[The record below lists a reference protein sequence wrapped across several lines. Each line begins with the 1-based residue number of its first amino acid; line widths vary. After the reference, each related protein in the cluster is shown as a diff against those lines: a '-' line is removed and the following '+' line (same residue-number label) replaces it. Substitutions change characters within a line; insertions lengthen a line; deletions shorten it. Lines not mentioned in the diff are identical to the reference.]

1 MLNFEFKIQHSKF
14 IIIAMASNPIPPAND
29 DDDWAP
35 PKRSAGQWES
45 DAAPATGGKRPAGG
59 LADVWNDPRSRP
71 LVLVSGFA
79 LLGICALSCFILA
92 LILATGGG
100 TSAFIPA
107 IGPGNG
113 IGVEDVDATQ
123 QPITDTV
130 VIRVNGAVI
139 TPSIPARM
147 SVGST
152 TFEVQP
158 MRIAGK
164 EWNYDPNAARTAY
177 WVPGTMVN
185 YVLGVQASS
194 ENRQIID
201 ALNEGDLITLDTNMG
216 AQRYRVTQQ
225 ATVGNNA
232 NDLVTLLAQ
241 DSPRLTIVMMGE
253 GGNQRRVTL
262 AQFTDEGTANQ
273 LAAVGV
279 PVNLGDIR
287 VLATNQRLLP
297 GGSVGLPSG
306 KNYLQVDFAVTNL
319 ITDYIDAAQFFTQL
333 TDGAGN
339 TYPLSL
345 EGSKANGAAGF
356 AQGALGAGK
365 TMTGTAAFEVPST
378 MAGPTLEW
386 KFALNESTPYVARV
400 AIPYRPILAEPTV
413 EPTGQPKTR
422 VTIVS
427 ANITSEGNELRIVGS
442 VQNLTNEFLQVSL
455 PDVSLSSPNGQQ
467 YPLTASLPAFP
478 WSVQPNESLT
488 FQLSFTRPPNGPVT
502 FTMFDQAFS
511 LSGF

>member
-1 MLNFEFKIQHSKF
+1 
-14 IIIAMASNPIPPAND
+14 MASNPTPPAND

-35 PKRSAGQWES
+35 PKRSAGQWET
-45 DAAPATGGKRPAGG
+45 DAAPATSGKRASGG
-59 LADVWNDPRSRP
+59 LTDVWNDPRSRP
-71 LVLVSGFA
+71 LVLVSGLA
-79 LLGICALSCFILA
+79 LLGICGLSCFILA

-100 TSAFIPA
+100 SSVFMPPV
-107 IGPGNG
+107 GPGVG
-113 IGVEDVDATQ
+113 ESVDDLDVTQ
-123 QPITDTV
+123 QPITDTI
-130 VIRVNGAVI
+130 VIRVNDAVI
-139 TPSIPARM
+139 TPAIPSRL

-152 TFEVQP
+152 TFDVTP
-158 MRIAGK
+158 MRIVDK
-164 EWNYDPNAARTAY
+164 RWDYDPNLQRTAF

-185 YVLGVQASS
+185 YVLGVHASS

-201 ALNEGDLITLDTNMG
+201 ALREGDLVTIDTGMG

-232 NDLVTLLAQ
+232 NDLATLLSQ
-241 DSPRLTIVMMGE
+241 DSPRLTLVMMGE
-253 GGNQRRVTL
+253 GGSQRRVTL

-319 ITDYIDAAQFFTQL
+319 LTDFVDAAQFFTQL

-339 TYPLSL
+339 TYPLSI
-345 EGSKANGAAGF
+345 EGTQANGSAGF
-356 AQGALGAGK
+356 TKGALEPGK
-365 TMTGTAAFEVPST
+365 TFTGTAAFEVPST

-386 KFALNESTPYVARV
+386 KLALNDTTPYVARV
-400 AIPYRPILAEPTV
+400 AIPYRPILAEPTA
-413 EPTGQPKTR
+413 EPTSQPKAK

-427 ANITSEGNELRIVGS
+427 ANITPEGNELRIVGS

-455 PDVSLSSPNGQQ
+455 PDTSLSSPNGQQ

-478 WSVQPNESLT
+478 WSIQPNEALT

-502 FTMFDQAFS
+502 FTLFDQAFS

>member
-1 MLNFEFKIQHSKF
+1 
-14 IIIAMASNPIPPAND
+14 MASNPTPPAND

-35 PKRSAGQWES
+35 PKRSAGQWEG
-45 DAAPATGGKRPAGG
+45 DAAPDAGGKRASGG
-59 LADVWNDPRSRP
+59 LTDVWNDPRSRP

-100 TSAFIPA
+100 TSAFIPP
-107 IGPGNG
+107 IGPGVG
-113 IGVEDVDATQ
+113 EPAVDVTAP
-123 QPITDTV
+123 PITDTV
-130 VIRVNGAVI
+130 VIRVNDSVI
-139 TPSIPARM
+139 TPAIPTRM
-147 SVGST
+147 SLGNT
-152 TFEVQP
+152 AFDIAP
-158 MRIAGK
+158 MRIL
-164 EWNYDPNAARTAY
+164 ERQWDYDPNTERTGY

-185 YVLGVQASS
+185 YVIGVHASS

-201 ALNEGDLITLDTNMG
+201 ALNEGDLITLDTG
-216 AQRYRVTQQ
+216 LGSQRYRVTQQ

-232 NDLVTLLAQ
+232 NDLATLLAQ
-241 DSPRLTIVMMGE
+241 DSPRLTLVMMGE
-253 GGNQRRVTL
+253 GGSQRRVTL

-319 ITDYIDAAQFFTQL
+319 ITDFVDAAQFFTQL

-345 EGSKANGAAGF
+345 EGATAGGAAGF
-356 AQGALGAGK
+356 TQGALEPGK
-365 TMTGTAAFEVPST
+365 TVTGTAAFEVPST
-378 MAGPTLEW
+378 MPGPTLEW
-386 KFALNESTPYVARV
+386 KLALNESSPYVARI
-400 AIPYRPILAEPTV
+400 ALPYRPILAEPTV
-413 EPTGQPKTR
+413 EPTSQPRAR

-478 WSVQPNESLT
+478 WSIQPNEALT

-502 FTMFDQAFS
+502 FTLFDQAFS

>member
-1 MLNFEFKIQHSKF
+1 
-14 IIIAMASNPIPPAND
+14 MAPNPAPPAND

-45 DAAPATGGKRPAGG
+45 DTAPAAGGKRVSGG
-59 LADVWNDPRSRP
+59 LAEVWNDPRSRP

-100 TSAFIPA
+100 TSAFIPN
-107 IGPGNG
+107 IGPVSG
-113 IGVEDVDATQ
+113 EDIDVTQ

-130 VIRVNGAVI
+130 VIRVNDAVI
-139 TPSIPARM
+139 TPAIPTRM

-158 MRIAGK
+158 MRVADK
-164 EWNYDPNAARTAY
+164 QWSYDPNAARTAF
-177 WVPGTMVN
+177 WVPGTAVN
-185 YVLGVQASS
+185 YVLGVHASS

-232 NDLVTLLAQ
+232 NDLAALLAQ

-319 ITDYIDAAQFFTQL
+319 ITEYVDAAQFFTQL

-345 EGSKANGAAGF
+345 EGAKANGATGF
-356 AQGALGAGK
+356 TQGALGPGK
-365 TMTGTAAFEVPST
+365 VVTGTAAFEVPST

-386 KFALNESTPYVARV
+386 KLALNENTPYVARV

-413 EPTGQPKTR
+413 EPTGQPKAR

-427 ANITSEGNELRIVGS
+427 ANITPEGNELRIVGS

-455 PDVSLSSPNGQQ
+455 PDASLSSSNGQQ